1 VNAVTDQ
8 KQIEAQAGSL
18 IDEIIKMSDFSFE
31 RLPML
36 DIIGERLADYLS
48 VTLPD
53 LTGVICEATLSQLD
67 YLPMAQAI
75 DGFPSPVLLGVATTR
90 SLDGGVLLVMDAPL
104 VLTTLE
110 LALGGS
116 AKEAASTASGF
127 TAIESGF
134 GGRLT
139 SVILSEL
146 SQAFSVIGDV
156 HLEHD
161 RIETDAESAAIT
173 QPASLCVR
181 MQLAVSMAG
190 RIGQLQV
197 ILPYDA
203 LEPIRARLGKI
214 HYGERSE
221 DGNPWRDLLA
231 AQIENATVKL
241 EAVFAEIELPIQEI
255 MAWKPGD
262 TVPLWIEEAHE
273 TTLYCAETPM
283 YRAATG
289 KRNNGNTAIRITEL
303 LEPVEETENGRDSN

>member
-1 VNAVTDQ
+1 MNAITGQD
-8 KQIEAQAGSL
+8 QIEAQAGGL

-36 DIIGERLADYLS
+36 DIIGERLADILS

-53 LTGVICEATLSQLD
+53 LTGTICEATLSQLD

-75 DGFPSPVLLGVATTR
+75 DGFPSPVLLAVGETR
-90 SLDGGVLLVMDAPL
+90 SLDGGVLLMMDAPL

-116 AKEAASTASGF
+116 AKGAAADATEF

-134 GGRLT
+134 GGRLAT
-139 SVILSEL
+139 VIMADL

-156 HLEHD
+156 QIVHD
-161 RIETDAESAAIT
+161 RIETDAESATIA

-181 MQLAVSMAG
+181 MQLALSMAG

-203 LEPIRARLGKI
+203 LEPIRARLGKV
-214 HYGERSE
+214 HFGERNE
-221 DGNPWRDLLA
+221 GGNPWRDLLA
-231 AQIENATVKL
+231 TQIENATVEL
-241 EAVFAEIELPIQEI
+241 EAVFTEIEVPIQQI

-262 TVPLWIEEAHE
+262 TVPLWVEESHE
-273 TTLYCAETPM
+273 TTVFCAETPM
-283 YRAATG
+283 YRAVTG
-289 KRNNGNTAIRITEL
+289 KRNNGNTAIRIVEM
-303 LEPVEETENGRDSN
+303 LESEEETENGRNDN

>member
-1 VNAVTDQ
+1 MNAVTDQ
-8 KQIEAQAGSL
+8 EPIEAQAGSL

-36 DIIGERLADYLS
+36 DIIGERLADSLS

-53 LTGVICEATLSQLD
+53 LTGVICEATLSHLD
-67 YLPMAQAI
+67 YLPMAQAV
-75 DGFPSPVLLGVATTR
+75 DGFPSLALMGVAEAR
-90 SLDGGVLLVMDAPL
+90 SLDGGVLLVMDAQL

-116 AKEAASTASGF
+116 AKGAPTEATEF
-127 TAIESGF
+127 TAIERGF
-134 GGRLT
+134 GSRLAT
-139 SVILSEL
+139 VILGEL
-146 SQAFSVIGDV
+146 SHAFSVIGDV
-156 HLEHD
+156 QFAHD
-161 RIETDAESAAIT
+161 RIETDAESASIT

-181 MQLAVSMAG
+181 MQLALLMAG

-214 HYGERSE
+214 HFGERSDE
-221 DGNPWRDLLA
+221 GNPWRNLLA
-231 AQIENATVKL
+231 TQIENATVEL
-241 EAVFAEIELPIQEI
+241 EAVFAEVELPIQQV

-262 TVPLWIEEAHE
+262 TVPLWVEETHE
-273 TTLYCAETPM
+273 TTVFCAETPM

-289 KRNNGNTAIRITEL
+289 KRNNGNTAIRITEM
-303 LEPVEETENGRDSN
+303 LESEEETENGRNDN